1 MKICL
6 PNQKQPVW
14 VFIFIKLYCILSTVG
29 SVRIISVR
37 TVLPPYFTRSSILI
51 ILHLKSSNQIAKFHY
66 SLTKKAKFLSFL
78 CQELERRQA
87 EELHPR
93 LVRRR
98 REKRR
103 TRTLLSRLTIRNSRG
118 LRMRLVSSSSSGI
131 SRWDYLIESCD
142 DVTWLFVVKS
152 TQKYKPH
159 GIRLWCFHTT
169 L

>member
-1 MKICL
+1 M
-6 PNQKQPVW
+6 
-14 VFIFIKLYCILSTVG
+14 
-29 SVRIISVR
+29 R

-51 ILHLKSSNQIAKFHY
+51 ILHLKSSNQIAKFYY
-66 SLTKKAKFLSFL
+66 SLTKNAKFLSFL

-118 LRMRLVSSSSSGI
+118 LRMRLVSSFSSGI

-142 DVTWLFVVKS
+142 DSSSNHHKNINHMKSDYDVFIQLFSLYQRFTSQHNSVWLL
-152 TQKYKPH
+152 
-159 GIRLWCFHTT
+159 GTT
-169 L
+169 TGVL